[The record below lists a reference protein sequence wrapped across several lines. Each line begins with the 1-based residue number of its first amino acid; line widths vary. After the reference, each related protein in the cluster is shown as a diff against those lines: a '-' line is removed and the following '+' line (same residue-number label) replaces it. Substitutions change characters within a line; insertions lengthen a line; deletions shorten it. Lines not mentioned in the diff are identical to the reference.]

1 MRTGTP
7 TYKQAKALK
16 ALTIASFKSMLKSPT
31 AILFS
36 FLFPL
41 VFIFAFSYLDA
52 NQTKVYHIG
61 LSPESY
67 KNNKWVQALQENES
81 LQLEDVQ
88 QLDSNQIHKLFLT
101 KQLDAIIHIVP
112 EDATLHI
119 SLQQTILDHQAS
131 NTLYAL
137 LQQSLDGHNMT
148 MDAHQDAIIPT
159 LKKIDFILP
168 GQLGFALLA
177 ASVFGTAF
185 LFYNLRNNL
194 VLKRFLATPVN
205 PLSIIL
211 AECLSRVTIQTL
223 AASTLILIGYWVW
236 DYTLIE
242 GYWTFIK
249 MIIVCIFALF
259 TFLSYGFI
267 IASIAKSEATI
278 PPLANM
284 VTLPQFVLAGT
295 FFPVEQLP
303 TWIQYISKIMPL
315 TYFNDAM
322 RAIAFN
328 GASLWDIRINILV
341 LFIWGVISLFIA
353 LKTFKWE

>member
-1 MRTGTP
+1 MSDRSTNYNQIT
-7 TYKQAKALK
+7 ALL
-16 ALTIASFKSMLKSPT
+16 ALVKASFKSMLKTPT
-31 AILFS
+31 AILFT

-41 VFIFAFSYLDA
+41 VFIFAFSYLDPS
-52 NQTKVYHIG
+52 QSKIYHIG
-61 LSPESY
+61 LQQASY
-67 KNNKWVQALQENES
+67 QHETQISALAQNKS
-81 LQLEDVQ
+81 LKLSNIQNWDSTQLMRAF
-88 QLDSNQIHKLFLT
+88 KT
-101 KQLDAIIHIVP
+101 KELDAVIALYPQGDSVHIDVN
-112 EDATLHI
+112 H
-119 SLQQTILDHQAS
+119 TILDYQQI
-131 NTLYAL
+131 NILYAL
-137 LQQSLDGHNMT
+137 LQQSLSGKSIDIA
-148 MDAHQDAIIPT
+148 AHQDARIAT

-194 VLKRFLATPVN
+194 VLKRFLATPVK

-211 AECLSRVTIQTL
+211 AECIARMTIQIIS
-223 AASTLILIGYWVW
+223 ASTLIAIGYFVW

-242 GYWTFIK
+242 GFLTYIK
-249 MIIVCIFALF
+249 IIIVCIFALF

-278 PPLANM
+278 PPLANI

-303 TWIQYISKIMPL
+303 TWVQYISKLMPL
-315 TYFNDAM
+315 TYFNDSI
-322 RAIAFN
+322 RAIAFDGTGFTDIWFN
-328 GASLWDIRINILV
+328 FLIILLWGIIM
-341 LFIWGVISLFIA
+341 LFVA